1 MLLLLVGSIV
11 RTLWC
16 SVVCVDSEVFG
27 AFGATPG
34 LDNPGGFT
42 IDLILDDVCV
52 ACLVRSDGGG

>member
-1 MLLLLVGSIV
+1 MLLLFVGSIV

-34 LDNPGGFT
+34 VDNPGGFT

-52 ACLVRSDGGG
+52 ACLV